1 MTSTVRGRGGHPAR
15 ARINGVL
22 VASAEQERWVGSP
35 DALTETAAERRLL
48 SPSAEIALAHFYPRQ
63 LVELSGFS
71 RFERSAGSTG
81 DSSSEADGGL
91 P

>member
-1 MTSTVRGRGGHPAR
+1 MLTRMLTR
-15 ARINGVL
+15 
-22 VASAEQERWVGSP
+22 ETWVGSP
-35 DALTETAAERRLL
+35 DDLTETAAERRLL
-48 SPSAEIALAHFYPRQ
+48 SPAAEIAPAHFYPRHRVTRTQIGTGSVAICQ